1 MLDES
6 KQILILLIV
15 INLGLCSYY
24 FLLYKDAKQKKLEDS
39 YLLELDKKFT
49 EKYENEN
56 VNLDSSCNKE
66 EPSSLC
72 NPFHDKFFNNNNY
85 LGWRRF
91 YLKNQNHQEVEPTYN
106 FEGIITRNYL
116 DSMKNVQNEVTP
128 PQYQIR

>member
-24 FLLYKDAKQKKLEDS
+24 FLLHKDAQQKKNEDR
-39 YLLELDKKFT
+39 YLLELDNKFT
-49 EKYENEN
+49 EKYENKNHDN
-56 VNLDSSCNKE
+56 VCNKE

-72 NPFHDKFFNNNNY
+72 NPFHDKFFSNNKY

-91 YLKNQNHQEVEPTYN
+91 YLKNQNQQEVEPTYN
-106 FEGIITRNYL
+106 FEGIVTRNYL
-116 DSMKNVQNEVTP
+116 DGMKNVQNDVTP